1 MKLTPADNS
10 IAFLAFA
17 TIVPAL
23 TFAFYYEQWWLI
35 SLPLAIAL
43 VYLGW
48 KHPHAVLS
56 LLWISLPLS
65 FEFSFSEQLG
75 TDLPDEP
82 LMLVVSFLSLCFLIY
97 HRRTLSFA
105 FWRHPLFICFC
116 CWLGWMLVATVF
128 SETPWLSIKFL
139 LAKSWYAGAFF
150 IAPLIWLR
158 NRQQLVHFLY
168 SLFLP
173 LFALGMISLFR
184 HAAEGFRFASVSD
197 VVWPYFRNHVVY
209 AAMLMTLVPVLLLTR
224 RQAGKK
230 FLWDLAIGGTLIAIY
245 FSFSRGAWLALTV
258 GLVAYLL
265 LRKRLLVYGYV
276 MALLLLA
283 SLFIWLKQDNRY
295 LQYAPDYKTTIF
307 HPDFSEHWQAT
318 YQGKDV
324 STVERFYRW
333 IAGVRMIE
341 EKPITGFGPSSFY
354 STYRPYA
361 VPAYRTWVSNN
372 PHKSTIH
379 NYFLL
384 TAVEQGI
391 PGLLLFLLLFGAIL
405 YYAERVYHTHQANW
419 QRQLAAGIG
428 VIVVM
433 LGVVNF
439 WSDLIETDKIGSLFF
454 LSISLLLILDRER
467 SGCSRSHVQG
477 IS

>member
-1 MKLTPADNS
+1 MKLTRADNS

-35 SLPLAIAL
+35 PLPLAIAL

-48 KHPHAVLS
+48 KHPIALLS
-56 LLWISLPLS
+56 LLWITLPLS

-82 LMLVVSFLSLCFLIY
+82 LMLAVSFLSLCSLIY
-97 HRRTLSFA
+97 HRRTLTFA
-105 FWRHPLFICFC
+105 YWRHPLFICFS

-128 SETPWLSIKFL
+128 SETPWLSVKFL
-139 LAKSWYAGAFF
+139 LAKIWYVGAFF
-150 IAPLIWLR
+150 LSPLIWLR
-158 NRQQLVHFLY
+158 TRQRLVLFLY
-168 SLFLP
+168 CLFLP
-173 LFALGMISLFR
+173 LFILGMISLVR
-184 HAAEGFRFASVSD
+184 HAAAGFRFASVSE

-224 RQAGKK
+224 RQVRQKM
-230 FLWDLAIGGTLIAIY
+230 LWNLAILLTITAIY
-245 FSFSRGAWLALTV
+245 FSFSRGAWLALLV
-258 GLVAYLL
+258 GGCAFLL
-265 LRKRLLVYGYV
+265 LKKRLLIYGYL
-276 MALLLLA
+276 MFLLLCLSA
-283 SLFIWLKQDNRY
+283 FIWLKQEDRY
-295 LQYAPDYKTTIF
+295 LQYAPDYRTTIF
-307 HPDFSEHWQAT
+307 HPEFSEHWQAT

-333 IAGVRMIE
+333 IAGVRMIGE
-341 EKPITGFGPSSFY
+341 RPIAGFGPSSFY
-354 STYRPYA
+354 STYRSYT

-372 PHKSTIH
+372 PQKSTIH

-391 PGLLLFLLLFGAIL
+391 PGLLLFLLLVGAVL
-405 YYAERVYHTHQANW
+405 YYAERIYHSGRAVW
-419 QRQLAAGIG
+419 QRQMAAGIG
-428 VIVVM
+428 VVAVM

-454 LSISLLLILDRER
+454 LSISILLILEEGG
-467 SGCSRSHVQG
+467 SGNSRSH
-477 IS
+477 IERIP